1 MHDITDLLRSDDRL
15 RQVLPLGWMAEKNP
29 DGSVTIS
36 GFSPD
41 ADRHHITGYVTV
53 SEALRNFA
61 IGLSPPHSKR
71 DDIYHGRAWRR
82 YLYKHAVQA
91 LQSALEPVS
100 VHCK

>member
-1 MHDITDLLRSDDRL
+1 MHEIT
-15 RQVLPLGWMAEKNP
+15 E
-29 DGSVTIS
+29 
-36 GFSPD
+36 
-41 ADRHHITGYVTV
+41 

-91 LQSALEPVS
+91 TVRAGACFRAGQ
-100 VHCK
+100 